1 MNKVNF
7 NFCNKSKII
16 EISGSEYDENT
27 IESFLNLITQITKEN
42 KNINLK
48 IIGNFD
54 SKLLVQSLISNKNNQ
69 EIDKILVMFQ
79 LISKTIQNSKINFT
93 AEINGIVQGPAMEIA
108 LCCNYIQADHNT
120 ILKLEETSHGII
132 PFLGTI
138 QRLTK
143 LIGYKNSLQAFLV
156 DKEISYEKG
165 LKFKLFNNKIDNL
178 IKIENKSFFWDQIFT
193 NTFIFYNSKIHSIY
207 KNKNPAYNAI
217 LSIIFESSVCN
228 YEVGLS
234 IEKRWLKWLINHKN
248 FCYIAKV

>member
-120 ILKLEETSHGII
+120 ILKLEETSQGII

-178 IKIENKSFFWDQIFT
+178 IKVEKKSFFGIRYLLIHLY
-193 NTFIFYNSKIHSIY
+193 FIILKFIVFIKIKTLLIMQY
-207 KNKNPAYNAI
+207 CLLY
-217 LSIIFESSVCN
+217 
-228 YEVGLS
+228 
-234 IEKRWLKWLINHKN
+234 LKVLFVIMKWVYLLK
-248 FCYIAKV
+248 KDG